1 MLAAQGKQLEELQAS
16 NTQASAPN
24 DAHPRARP
32 PVHGRPHSPV
42 LSFRARSP
50 RRAIL
55 SQILE
60 QLAKLKGILVDL
72 APAAAPAAK

>member
-16 NTQASAPN
+16 NTQVT
-24 DAHPRARP
+24 PRTTHTRVPDRPRTAAVRP
-32 PVHGRPHSPV
+32 PA
-42 LSFRARSP
+42 LSFARAHSAAP
-50 RRAIL
+50 PL

>member
-32 PVHGRPHSPV
+32 PAHGRRPPA
-42 LSFRARSP
+42 LSFAHAHP
-50 RRAIL
+50 AAPPL

>member
-32 PVHGRPHSPV
+32 TAHGRRPPA

-50 RRAIL
+50 RCFTL